1 MKIPIRI
8 FFAVFV
14 FTASLLL
21 AQNNDDY
28 TKYPGYFGFGS
39 ISRFIQGD
47 NVTEVNIDYH
57 LLSMLTG
64 LSQDNKDD
72 LSQLI
77 RGLKLVKVYSFGVKQ
92 EDQKELLGK
101 IVEMDKSLTTKNW
114 DRIVK
119 VKDPDEFTFV
129 YIKPTG
135 NDKTVSGIVAVN
147 YERTGKATFVN
158 IVGEINKSDIGKI
171 SNKFNLPSLDGKN
184 NRKDK

>member
-8 FFAVFV
+8 FFGVFI

-21 AQNNDDY
+21 AQNSEDY
-28 TKYPGYFGFGS
+28 TKYPGYFDFGN
-39 ISRFIQGD
+39 ISFNGD

-57 LLSMLTG
+57 LLSMLTEH
-64 LSQDNKDD
+64 SEDNKDD
-72 LSQLI
+72 LSQLV
-77 RGLKLVKVYSFGVKQ
+77 RGLKLIKVYSFGVKQ
-92 EDQKELLGK
+92 EDRKELLGK
-101 IVEMDKSLTTKNW
+101 IVEMDKNLTTKNW

-129 YIKPTG
+129 YTKPSG
-135 NDKTVSGIVAVN
+135 NSKTISGLVAVN

-158 IVGEINKSDIGKI
+158 IVGELNKSDISKI

-184 NRKDK
+184 NRKNK